1 MMTLLMN
8 YNEEEK
14 QQMERKDIS
23 TPTLKKI
30 WEALINTTNIDEVMK
45 IEKESKT
52 EEEILQKLQ
61 ALPKN

>member
-1 MMTLLMN
+1 MDYKN
-8 YNEEEK
+8 
-14 QQMERKDIS
+14 IS

-30 WEALINTTNIDEVMK
+30 VEAIANTTNIDEVMK

-61 ALPKN
+61 ALQKE

>member
-1 MMTLLMN
+1 MTLLMN
-8 YNEEEK
+8 YNAEEK

-30 WEALINTTNIDEVMK
+30 WEALINTTNIDKVMK

-61 ALPKN
+61 ALPKE

>member
-1 MMTLLMN
+1 MTLLVN
-8 YNEEEK
+8 YNAEEK

-61 ALPKN
+61 GLQKE